1 MCVSISHLPDKHL
14 TPYKAQSFSFAQVT
28 RNDTLTHTQSFLR
41 RWQVSYNLP
50 FHTLASL
57 FQVWDTSSNY
67 KCVKT
72 LEGHSGIVLALTVY
86 GHKLYSGSQDTKIM
100 VWNIDNNF
108 DLEDTLDAHDNPV
121 CTLAAS
127 RGMVFSGSLKTVK
140 VGFLALLTPIG
151 GQ

>member
-1 MCVSISHLPDKHL
+1 M
-14 TPYKAQSFSFAQVT
+14 
-28 RNDTLTHTQSFLR
+28 
-41 RWQVSYNLP
+41 
-50 FHTLASL
+50 
-57 FQVWDTSSNY
+57 
-67 KCVKT
+67 KT

-140 VGFLALLTPIG
+140 VGFLALMTPTVDIM
-151 GQ
+151 